1 MQRPDSDKLTLSN
14 LTASVGS
21 VPQIAAS
28 LQESVF
34 PDEAYRFARR
44 KQIRTAVLLFFLIL
58 LTLSFFAFTA
68 YIFENGP
75 FYYEEIIYGG

>member
-28 LQESVF
+28 LQYLFGFLKLIVMTMPCF
-34 PDEAYRFARR
+34 
-44 KQIRTAVLLFFLIL
+44 VLLHL
-58 LTLSFFAFTA
+58 A
-68 YIFENGP
+68 YKKYNYLYKYLFNKVGNTK
-75 FYYEEIIYGG
+75 